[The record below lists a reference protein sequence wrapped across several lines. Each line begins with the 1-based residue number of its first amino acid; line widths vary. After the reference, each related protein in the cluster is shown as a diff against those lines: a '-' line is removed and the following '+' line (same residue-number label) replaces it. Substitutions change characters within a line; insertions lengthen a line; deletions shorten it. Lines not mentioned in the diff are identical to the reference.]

1 MKKVTK
7 IIIGSV
13 TAIAVAI
20 GVSGFAMAKHH
31 GDMGGYMMY
40 KLEKKLDLNE
50 SQMTNLKA
58 IKEYM
63 QAKRKEH
70 HAQMDYKTEIKA
82 MLTQPSLDQAKIIG
96 MMEDKMQQMRRN
108 APEMVSKVA
117 AFTDSLTPEQRAE
130 LVEMMDKRGFGKHR
144 RHGHGE

>member
-7 IIIGSV
+7 IIIGSI
-13 TAIAVAI
+13 AAVAVAL

-50 SQMTNLKA
+50 SQMANLKA
-58 IKEYM
+58 AAEFM
-63 QAKRKEH
+63 QAQRQEH
-70 HAQMDYKTEIKA
+70 MQADYKTQMKELLA
-82 MLTQPSLDQAKIIG
+82 QPALDQAKIIG
-96 MMEDKMQQMRRN
+96 MMEEKMQQMRAN
-108 APEMVSKVA
+108 APEMIGKVA

-130 LVEMMDKRGFGKHR
+130 LTQMMDKMSKRG
-144 RHGHGE
+144 RHHQGH

>member
-13 TAIAVAI
+13 ATIAVAI

-50 SQMTNLKA
+50 TQMTNLKA
-58 IKEYM
+58 VKEFM
-63 QAKRKEH
+63 QARHKQH
-70 HAQMDYKTEIKA
+70 HEKNDYKAEIKA
-82 MLTQPSLDQAKIIG
+82 MLAQPALDQAKIIG
-96 MMEDKMQQMRRN
+96 MMEDKMQEMRTH
-108 APEMVSKVA
+108 APEMISKVA

-130 LVEMMDKRGFGKHR
+130 LVEMMDKRGFGRHHR
-144 RHGHGE
+144 RGHGE

>member
-13 TAIAVAI
+13 AAISVAI
-20 GVSGFAMAKHH
+20 GASGFAMAKHH

-58 IKEYM
+58 VTEFM
-63 QAKRKEH
+63 QAKRQEH
-70 HAQMDYKTEIKA
+70 MQMDYKLQMKDLLA
-82 MLTQPSLDQAKIIG
+82 QPALDQAKIIG
-96 MMEDKMQQMRRN
+96 MMEEKMQDMRAN
-108 APEMVSKVA
+108 APEMIGKVA
-117 AFTDSLTPEQRAE
+117 AFTDSLTPEQRTE
-130 LVEMMDKRGFGKHR
+130 LVAMMDKMGKRGRHHR
-144 RHGHGE
+144 RGHGE